1 MYIRGKDS
9 RTVFILG
16 AGATRGAVRHVV
28 LNKKRLKPPLNS
40 DFFKVAH
47 TYARAQGANS
57 ADAKR
62 LERLNRFFREY
73 LPVKQQNLNMETA
86 FSLLFMAK
94 DFPQIYGPRRG
105 RRREAGDRP
114 EIEDFLRLTYNI
126 LTTFDGTSKDKT
138 AYDRTV
144 SRLGSNDILVSL
156 NYDTLLDSA
165 LFRRGWNPKTGYC
178 LGGGKRKVNWT
189 PKKLDPEIDLEKV
202 CLLKLHGSLNWFVRG
217 SFNNLSA
224 VFTKKPVHVENPRKN
239 EIGGYVRQIVP
250 PIYGK
255 MFGHDHWRSL
265 WSNAYRSLCAAETL
279 IVIGCSLV
287 DTDYHL
293 RALFGRVTQ
302 RRKNEG
308 KRFKRVVF
316 VDRSRI
322 RNKWARALKGSY
334 SKITSYPSFEAFL
347 KREVRYE

>member
-9 RTVFILG
+9 KTVSILG
-16 AGATRGAVRHVV
+16 AGATRGAVRHVL
-28 LNKKRLKPPLNS
+28 LNKRRLKPPLNS
-40 DFFKVAH
+40 DFFKIAH
-47 TYARAQGANS
+47 TYARAKGLHTA
-57 ADAKR
+57 AGER
-62 LERLNRFFREY
+62 LQRLNRFFHEY
-73 LPVKQQNLNMETA
+73 LPVKQQNLSMETA

-94 DFPQIYGPRRG
+94 DFPQIYGATRG
-105 RRREAGDRP
+105 RRREAGDSP

-126 LTTFDGTSKDKT
+126 LTTLDKSSGGET
-138 AYDRTV
+138 GYDRLV
-144 SRLGSNDILVSL
+144 SRLGSNDTLISL

-165 LFRRGWNPKTGYC
+165 LVRRGWNPRTGYC
-178 LGGGKRKVNWT
+178 LGGGKRKVNWK
-189 PKKLDPEIDLEKV
+189 PKNLAAEIDLEKV

-224 VFTKKPVHVENPRKN
+224 VFTKKPVRVENPRKN
-239 EIGGYVRQIVP
+239 EIRGHVRQIVP

-255 MFGHDHWRSL
+255 FFGHDHWRSL